1 MTAIRTWHAV
11 HTQPHHEACAEIN
24 LARQGFETSLP
35 RHLRRCRHARKTE
48 MVPRPL
54 FPRYLFVRLDSARD
68 QWRAIHS
75 TFGVNHLVLAGEM
88 PALVPDAVVTE
99 IRARED
105 GEGFVKLGLAAGIA
119 PGSPVRVTDGIF
131 AEARGILERIAGES
145 RVAVLLCLLGR
156 EVRVHIPAASIGAV

>member
-1 MTAIRTWHAV
+1 MTATRHWHAV
-11 HTQPHHEACAEIN
+11 HTRPHHEAYAEVN
-24 LARQGFETSLP
+24 LARQGFETYLP
-35 RHLRRCRHARKTE
+35 RYLRRCRHARKTE

-75 TFGVNHLVLAGEM
+75 TFGVNHLVLAGEI
-88 PALVPDAVVTE
+88 PALVPDAVLTE

-105 GEGFVKLGLAAGIA
+105 GKGFVKLGLAAGIA

-131 AEARGILERIAGES
+131 AEARGILERIAGEG
-145 RVAVLLCLLGR
+145 RVAVLLGLLGR
-156 EVRVHIPAASIGAV
+156 QVRVHVSAASIGAV